1 MTALSGSPP
10 RYTPT
15 IHANASDTT
24 PMFTLVTMLSVT
36 ATNSAA
42 SEIQAIG
49 IQYSALQQR
58 PEEHGGMGRAH
69 VREMRHLM
77 AARGSRGDQHCAWGQ
92 RACRRQELQ
101 LANRSR
107 YIVMLTRITKGS
119 GHPAAPGIQV
129 GHCRARNA

>member
-49 IQYSALQQR
+49 IYTAPFNSDRRSTAAWVARTSAK
-58 PEEHGGMGRAH
+58 
-69 VREMRHLM
+69 
-77 AARGSRGDQHCAWGQ
+77 CA
-92 RACRRQELQ
+92 
-101 LANRSR
+101 
-107 YIVMLTRITKGS
+107 T
-119 GHPAAPGIQV
+119 
-129 GHCRARNA
+129 